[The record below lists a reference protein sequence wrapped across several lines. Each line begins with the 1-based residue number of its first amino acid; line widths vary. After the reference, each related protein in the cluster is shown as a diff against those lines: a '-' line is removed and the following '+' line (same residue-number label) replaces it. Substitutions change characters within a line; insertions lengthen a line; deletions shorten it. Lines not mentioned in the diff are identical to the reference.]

1 MLPLRAGFLSLGG
14 ESNCLTTSRLGMGA
28 RISQQ
33 RFWVPATHF
42 SNPAFPGAAT
52 APHHPSVPQPSGRLF
67 KNSLPRCVLPSA
79 NSKLVQVDG
88 QASRH
93 RPRLRR
99 TPRRTRPSRGTHGGL
114 QEQQGI
120 QDVHPAKK
128 PLEKRLTE
136 TRFRE
141 ARRYFGGSP
150 PTLALPPRLPPA
162 PDLALRPPEPQVGVH
177 GAAASGRRRGGTVRL
192 LHAPPGRGAAAPGSP
207 SPAGSGWRLGR
218 LPALRRR
225 RGGTEGGREA
235 ACRRLGPGPRGSE
248 GPRSAARESPQGK
261 PRREGRR
268 TAVRKGPIAFSPSL
282 GFPPCAT
289 REGRVEERDCRETA
303 CAPPR

>member
-150 PTLALPPRLPPA
+150 PTLALPP
-162 PDLALRPPEPQVGVH
+162 
-177 GAAASGRRRGGTVRL
+177 
-192 LHAPPGRGAAAPGSP
+192 GSP
-207 SPAGSGWRLGR
+207 QPLTWPSVLQN
-218 LPALRRR
+218 
-225 RGGTEGGREA
+225 
-235 ACRRLGPGPRGSE
+235 RRLGSMEPPQAEGAVGGRSGCYTLRPG
-248 GPRSAARESPQGK
+248 AVL
-261 PRREGRR
+261 PRRDPPHRPAR
-268 TAVRKGPIAFSPSL
+268 L
-282 GFPPCAT
+282 GAWAAFPP
-289 REGRVEERDCRETA
+289 
-303 CAPPR
+303 

>member
-207 SPAGSGWRLGR
+207 SPAGSAWRLGR

-225 RGGTEGGREA
+225 RGGTEGGCLPSA
-235 ACRRLGPGPRGSE
+235 GPGAERQRGAAVCSPGVPSGQAPEGGEADRGEERSDRLFPFPR
-248 GPRSAARESPQGK
+248 
-261 PRREGRR
+261 
-268 TAVRKGPIAFSPSL
+268 
-282 GFPPCAT
+282 FPPL
-289 REGRVEERDCRETA
+289 RDPGRQSRGAGLQRNRLRPSTLT
-303 CAPPR
+303 